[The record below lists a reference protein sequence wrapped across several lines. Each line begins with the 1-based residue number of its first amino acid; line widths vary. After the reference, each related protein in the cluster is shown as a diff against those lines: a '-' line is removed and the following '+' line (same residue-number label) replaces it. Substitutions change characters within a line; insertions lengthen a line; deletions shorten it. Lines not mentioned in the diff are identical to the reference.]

1 MLVREAKTLG
11 NELRRERNRQHL
23 TQKQLAER
31 AGLRQATIS
40 AVEGGKPR
48 TELRVVFDIMA
59 ALGLQLTLSSRSSGD
74 SPRIEDIF

>member
-1 MLVREAKTLG
+1 MLIRDAKLLG
-11 NELRRERNRQHL
+11 NELQRERKRQNL
-23 TQKQLAER
+23 TQKRLAEK

-48 TELRVVFDIMA
+48 TELRVVFDIMT
-59 ALGLQLTLSSRSSGD
+59 ALGLQFSLSSRDSGD